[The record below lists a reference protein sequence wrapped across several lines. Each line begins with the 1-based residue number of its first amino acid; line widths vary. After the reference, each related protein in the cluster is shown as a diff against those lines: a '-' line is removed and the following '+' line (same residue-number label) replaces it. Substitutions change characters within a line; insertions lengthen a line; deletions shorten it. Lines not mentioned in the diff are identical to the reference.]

1 MAPES
6 FQQVNVDSDI
16 LDPETA
22 TTMITITNERAEG
35 GHMTND
41 VTTSEV
47 EIEFEMLDMSERN
60 PPKVSQTATPN
71 NTPMGKR
78 WFIINGRNKRIDLLK
93 ELRYRGWGNCLR
105 GIASEKKLKYGV
117 IRV

>member
-6 FQQVNVDSDI
+6 FQHVDDI
-16 LDPETA
+16 DCEILSPETA
-22 TTMITITNERAEG
+22 TTMITITNERADA
-35 GHMTND
+35 GHMTDD

-71 NTPMGKR
+71 NTPMGK
-78 WFIINGRNKRIDLLK
+78 
-93 ELRYRGWGNCLR
+93 C
-105 GIASEKKLKYGV
+105 
-117 IRV
+117 